1 MDVGNLGLNDPCALL
16 ASFLMKVVFRTYTA
30 DGAVGLS
37 FGIALNVELRPVA
50 DLAVIVLV

>member
-16 ASFLMKVVFRTYTA
+16 ASFLMKAVFRTYTA